1 MAVKTYHGK
10 TIDVNE
16 EGYLT
21 DLSQWDKSVAED
33 IATEEGI
40 ELTDRHWEVIDYLQD
55 QFKNEVALSIRRIKQ
70 SGVVDIKEF
79 YALFPGGPLKKATKI
94 AGIPKPASCV

>member
-1 MAVKTYHGK
+1 MSVKTYNDK
-10 TIDVNE
+10 AVDVNE

-21 DLSQWDKSVAED
+21 DFSQWDKSVGEN
-33 IATEEGI
+33 IAVEEEI
-40 ELTDRHWEVIDYLQD
+40 EMTDRHWEVIDYLQD
-55 QFKNEVALSIRRIKQ
+55 QHQKEVALSIRRIKK

-79 YALFPGGPLKKATKI
+79 YALFPGGPLKKATRI